1 MEILNRKAR
10 YDYEIEDEYEAG
22 IVLTGTEIKSIR
34 LGKANIKDSYAII
47 KNNEAYLL
55 NTHISE
61 YSEGNRFNHEETRTR
76 KLLLHK
82 KEIYKLRDKLEIEG
96 YTLVPLKIYFVKVIN
111 CIRLQLVWNANKLEE
126 HLDVLS
132 RKILTAIVFRYQ
144 FVKMSDDVSILV
156 HFRFIISKQELFC
169 FGEITTFFFVKYL
182 FDDELLNFCLGV
194 IMKSHRRPCLIVFV
208 FISTGNSRIVFF

>member
-10 YDYEIEDEYEAG
+10 YDFEIEDEYEAG

-96 YTLVPLKIYFVKVIN
+96 YTLVPLKIYFVKGRAKVLIGVAKGKKN
-111 CIRLQLVWNANKLEE
+111 YNKKETIKE
-126 HLDVLS
+126 RDIK
-132 RKILTAIVFRYQ
+132 REQDRY
-144 FVKMSDDVSILV
+144 M
-156 HFRFIISKQELFC
+156 
-169 FGEITTFFFVKYL
+169 KY
-182 FDDELLNFCLGV
+182 NG
-194 IMKSHRRPCLIVFV
+194 
-208 FISTGNSRIVFF
+208 